1 MKQVLTTDWHPARI
15 FRVVTGIGALIYGIV
30 KQDSLMGIAGAML
43 LLMGLSNTG
52 CGGAAGCGVPTVKKN
67 EAKDIEYEEVSK

>member
-30 KQDSLMGIAGAML
+30 KQDNLM
-43 LLMGLSNTG
+43 LMGLSNTG

-67 EAKDIEYEEVSK
+67 EAKDIEYEEVGK